1 MPPYSSLTKL
11 PLSPHRIWLFCL
23 FLYPILETGPY
34 HHLFRILQS
43 QTPQVAPWYQSEWW
57 RFRFFRSWSRAQL
70 RSHWLASLLSG
81 SQMLAFQMWGHSFA
95 KVWPRKHW
103 PNRVAPTRW
112 VMGFAHASI
121 LSSRCV
127 SWVPRG
133 LVLEELVFWESA
145 GLILC
150 RFSSHLGMKKWMAEL
165 EKLDHARLH
174 LQFAWSDPRILAAL
188 LSSIWKCQRI

>member
-1 MPPYSSLTKL
+1 
-11 PLSPHRIWLFCL
+11 
-23 FLYPILETGPY
+23 
-34 HHLFRILQS
+34 
-43 QTPQVAPWYQSEWW
+43 
-57 RFRFFRSWSRAQL
+57 
-70 RSHWLASLLSG
+70 
-81 SQMLAFQMWGHSFA
+81 MLAFQMWGRLCA

-188 LSSIWKCQRI
+188 LSSIWMCQRIWSFLLLLSPSWPQAASNQQQLQHQHLWMPCPMMAPLQRSCGANTVLFEVPPNVSLVGCDT